1 MLSRAIMAPRDLILD
16 TVEAQK
22 IALFFDH
29 ILVYGL
35 ERETFNAEQQA
46 QFDNDL
52 SYLREQGIA
61 LKCGLGIPP
70 IISFQNADGESWS
83 PFDEFSKDCDLVF
96 PFQMGTGVA
105 KEAENEAHADR
116 IVRHYSSQIMYN
128 DTPVVAHATPVNLEN
143 NEQGTNSIEFVLKKV
158 PLPPTNLPWE
168 DFVQFRKDE
177 ENMAKLRALRI
188 WLQKR
193 STSEGS
199 ARMIQEELEHLLYE
213 YKKYMKIQHKKYS
226 EGVLSTLI
234 TSTPE
239 IAGHLITL
247 NFGSA
252 LKALFAVRGHSIALT
267 SAELSAPG
275 REVSYIAKAQEFI
288 MQK

>member
-1 MLSRAIMAPRDLILD
+1 MAPRDLILD

-35 ERETFNAEQQA
+35 EREKFTPEQQA

-61 LKCGLGIPP
+61 LKCGLKIPP
-70 IISFQNADGESWS
+70 IIGFQNADGKSWS
-83 PFDEFSKDCDLVF
+83 PVDEFSKDCDLVF
-96 PFQMGTGVA
+96 PFQMMGTGVA

-128 DTPVVAHATPVNLEN
+128 DTPVVAHATPVNLDN
-143 NEQGTNSIEFVLKKV
+143 NEKEPNSIELVLKKV

-177 ENMAKLRALRI
+177 ENMAKLRALRL

-193 STSEGS
+193 STSEDS
-199 ARMIQEELEHLLYE
+199 ARIIQEELEHLLYE
-213 YKKYMKIQHKKYS
+213 YKKYMEIQHKKYS

-239 IAGHLITL
+239 IAGHLVTL

-252 LKALFAVRGHSIALT
+252 LKTLFAVMGHSVALT

-275 REVSYIAKAQEFI
+275 REVSYIAKTQEFVA
-288 MQK
+288 QK